1 MRLKKKQQNNNK
13 QTKKLF
19 KKGKDTNR
27 RKQESFCDFET
38 KNCNQEVGEPW
49 KGTKADQDK

>member
-27 RKQESFCDFET
+27 RKQESFCDSET